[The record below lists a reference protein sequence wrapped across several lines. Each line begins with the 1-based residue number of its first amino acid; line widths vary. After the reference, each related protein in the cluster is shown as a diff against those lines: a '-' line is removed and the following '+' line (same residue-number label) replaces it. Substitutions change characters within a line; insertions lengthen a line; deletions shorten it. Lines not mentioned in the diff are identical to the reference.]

1 MVMIYGNT
9 WSGDSTRDVFTKK
22 VLKKLFAV
30 SPFLF
35 GKMILTGESDP
46 YQLNTGS
53 LVFLTNIK
61 TVLAIMKLVCT
72 KYMFGHSNV

>member
-1 MVMIYGNT
+1 METPGLEIRRVM
-9 WSGDSTRDVFTKK
+9 FLQKK

-53 LVFLTNIK
+53 LVFLTHIK